1 MFVLSLDQVDCVDTY
16 KHFLL
21 SKSVLEKLVECNFRS
36 VTEAVDQQIQNLGQE
51 LFVVKI
57 LRVWIEAIINQV
69 L

>member
-1 MFVLSLDQVDCVDTY
+1 MLSLDQVDGVDTY

-51 LFVVKI
+51 LFIVEI

>member
-1 MFVLSLDQVDCVDTY
+1 MFVLPLDQVDGVDTY

-21 SKSVLEKLVECNFRS
+21 SKSVLEELFECNFRS

-57 LRVWIEAIINQV
+57 LCVWIEAIINQV

>member
-21 SKSVLEKLVECNFRS
+21 SKSVLEKLLECNFRS

-57 LRVWIEAIINQV
+57 LCVWIEPIINQV